1 MDGKW
6 WWQFGAS
13 ESVWEYDH
21 SHIVFYVQSFE
32 ALGALAV
39 AAMLTTA
46 AFGFGTYAYEAFIV
60 MLAGKAGGASATG
73 PAGRIALVAAIVSIL
88 SKEALYRA
96 TAVVAQRTESQVLL
110 ANAWHHRSDA
120 FSSIIALVSIFG
132 ATTGGIPALDPLGGL
147 FVAGMVGITGLRV
160 GWSAFKQLT
169 DTQDFELKAA
179 VERAV
184 KRAVKQYQLQDDVLG
199 LHAVRARYLGSRA
212 WVDLE
217 VETNPSR
224 STSAATQV
232 VKVLKNEIMSRIP
245 SVNDVAVVLKTQEL
259 EIVDGVNG
267 EGTEG
272 KLESNSEENI
282 VTVTPSKVEASV
294 RRALRK
300 SKAFTPSDATKKH
313 LKSVSSVMVHF
324 GSAHNGQ
331 YCDVDIIVSADEVTD
346 MSFSEAKELAQIAKN
361 DVIRYADGVVDAKVS
376 LELVEKSEELS
387 LNELKTKKYTSSL
400 ANSFARVD

>member
-1 MDGKW
+1 
-6 WWQFGAS
+6 
-13 ESVWEYDH
+13 
-21 SHIVFYVQSFE
+21 
-32 ALGALAV
+32 
-39 AAMLTTA
+39 MLTTA
-46 AFGFGTYAYEAFIV
+46 AVSFGTYAYEAFIL
-60 MLAGKAGGASATG
+60 MLARKAGGAHSTG
-73 PAGRIALVAAIVSIL
+73 PTGRIALVAALVSII

-120 FSSIIALVSIFG
+120 FSSIVALISIWG
-132 ATTGGIPALDPLGGL
+132 ATSGGIPALDPLGAL

-184 KRAVKQYQLQDDVLG
+184 KRAVKDYQLQDDVLG

-232 VKVLKNEIMSRIP
+232 VRVLRNEIMSRIP
-245 SVNDVAVVLKTQEL
+245 SVNDVAVVLKSREEVETGE
-259 EIVDGVNG
+259 GVNG
-267 EGTEG
+267 NRTERNV
-272 KLESNSEENI
+272 ESNSNEKV

-294 RRALRK
+294 RKALRQ
-300 SKAFTPSDATKKH
+300 SKAFAPSEARTKH

-324 GSAHNGQ
+324 GTAQNGQ
-331 YCDVDIIVSADEVTD
+331 YCDVDIIVSADEGAD
-346 MSFSEAKELAQIAKN
+346 MTFSEARELAQIAKN
-361 DVIRYADGVVDAKVS
+361 DVIRYAEGVVDAKVS
-376 LELVEKSEELS
+376 LELVDKSEELS

-400 ANSFARVD
+400 ANSFARID